1 MPGDGEGMD
10 LSVPLLPLELKRL
23 GYKTHMLGSE
33 LVLVLRPLLV
43 YFAGASILLSI
54 ITTSPK
60 RHLCMTMTTICIS
73 LATIS
78 NDPVNQP
85 ATHTHTHT
93 RALLFS
99 CALTHAQWKDI
110 LFSCVLNHSHSHSRA
125 TEWHLGFRLP
135 RFSCALTRTQ
145 WKTILFSCVLT
156 HSHSHSRATEWHLG
170 FRTVAN
176 IPVSRGF
183 DSFFGLLAGGADH
196 YTKTLEACGGSG
208 ENCRF
213 ARAHVCVCVCV

>member
-93 RALLFS
+93 RALLQYF
-99 CALTHAQWKDI
+99 QFKW
-110 LFSCVLNHSHSHSRA
+110 
-125 TEWHLGFRLP
+125 
-135 RFSCALTRTQ
+135 
-145 WKTILFSCVLT
+145 
-156 HSHSHSRATEWHLG
+156 
-170 FRTVAN
+170 
-176 IPVSRGF
+176 
-183 DSFFGLLAGGADH
+183 GGAANAQRRH
-196 YTKTLEACGGSG
+196 ATQELIIIRVKHGQHRYEFS
-208 ENCRF
+208 
-213 ARAHVCVCVCV
+213 V